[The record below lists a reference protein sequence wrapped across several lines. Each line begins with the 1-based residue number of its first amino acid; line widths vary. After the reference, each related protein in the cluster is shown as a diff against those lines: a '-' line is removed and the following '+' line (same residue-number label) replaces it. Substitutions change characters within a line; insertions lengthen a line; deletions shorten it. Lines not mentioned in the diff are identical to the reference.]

1 MFGSLPKFHLSNILS
16 KLQCADG
23 LWNVGI
29 QGTDV
34 HKHAS
39 LGMYIGQTN
48 YPLHVDHNILVRN
61 EASVHNCPPV
71 CACVH
76 VLV

>member
-1 MFGSLPKFHLSNILS
+1 MFGSLSKFHLSNVLS

-23 LWNVGI
+23 LWDVGI

-39 LGMYIGQTN
+39 LGMYMTDKLPI
-48 YPLHVDHNILVRN
+48 VDHILVRN
-61 EASVHNCPPV
+61 EASLHGCPYMH
-71 CACVH
+71 ACC
-76 VLV
+76 